1 MSGLKPATSMMSR
14 TGFIPTQPLERAS
27 ESLEKIN
34 DAFRQINLQ
43 TFDVI
48 QSMKRPS
55 QLEFDAARLLCLFI
69 NAFRDS
75 SVAWPDTQFDTWQTI
90 VQFLMNSP
98 S

>member
-48 QSMKRPS
+48 
-55 QLEFDAARLLCLFI
+55 
-69 NAFRDS
+69 
-75 SVAWPDTQFDTWQTI
+75 
-90 VQFLMNSP
+90 
-98 S
+98 